1 VSAVVWRTLVSVFI
15 CAVCVKPAHAQPAQA
30 ESGPNTNGGF
40 EISPRGYVQFDWR
53 GYPDWTVATGSG
65 RLEYETF
72 AVRRARIGVDGQ
84 WRQMSFELSVDPLD
98 DFDDTLIKDAYVEIR
113 FTRAL
118 RLRGGQF
125 KLPGSR
131 EYGTSARSLDFL
143 ERSAFAQS
151 IAPGRDIGAMA
162 FGQLRRRFAYEAGL
176 FAGDANG
183 RNSRSGLTA
192 AGRLIWDGPR
202 DVEVAGSFSGG
213 RTSAVD
219 TESANG
225 LEGRSQSGYRFFERL
240 YVDGR
245 RTRVGGDAG
254 WTPGRWRVTA
264 EAMRVRDERAG
275 QGLDLEDLPGAV
287 GIGWSAAVTREFGR
301 RPGATRSRL
310 REWALGIRFDSL
322 EFDDVGPKT
331 LEESVRPRATDV
343 RARGQRTL
351 TTGLSWNFSRCARV
365 MGNASLE
372 RYDEARSA
380 PEPGN
385 RGLYWA
391 FGTRLQ
397 IQMP

>member
-1 VSAVVWRTLVSVFI
+1 MRAVVWRTAVALFI
-15 CAVCVKPAHAQPAQA
+15 CTMCVKPANAQPAQA

-40 EISPRGYVQFDWR
+40 EIAPRGYVQFDWR

-65 RLEYETF
+65 RLEHETLG
-72 AVRRARIGVDGQ
+72 VRRARIGVDGQ
-84 WRQMSFELSVDPLD
+84 WRRMSFELTVDPMD
-98 DFDDTLIKDAYVEIR
+98 DLDDTLIKDAYVEIR

-151 IAPGRDIGAMA
+151 IAPGRDIGGMA
-162 FGQLRRRFAYEAGL
+162 FGQFRRRFAYEAGL

-183 RNSRSGLTA
+183 RNSRSGITA
-192 AGRLIWDGPR
+192 AGRLAWDGPR
-202 DVEVAGSFSGG
+202 GVELAGSFSEG

-225 LEGRSQSGYRFFERL
+225 FEGRSQSGYRFFERL

-254 WTPGRWRVTA
+254 WTPGSWRVTA

-301 RPGATRSRL
+301 RPGPTRSRV
-310 REWALGIRFDSL
+310 REWVLGIRYDSL
-322 EFDDVGPKT
+322 ELDDVGPKT

-351 TTGLSWNFSRCARV
+351 TTGLSWNFSRWARV

-372 RYDEARSA
+372 RYAEARSA

>member
-15 CAVCVKPAHAQPAQA
+15 CAVCVKPARAQPAQA

-40 EISPRGYVQFDWR
+40 EISTRGYVQFDWR

-65 RLEYETF
+65 RLEHETLG
-72 AVRRARIGVDGQ
+72 VRRARIGVDGQ
-84 WRQMSFELSVDPLD
+84 WRRMAFEFTVDPMD
-98 DFDDTLIKDAYVEIR
+98 DLDDTLIKDAYIQIR
-113 FTRAL
+113 LTRAL

-151 IAPGRDIGAMA
+151 IAPGRDIGGMV
-162 FGQLRRRFAYEAGL
+162 FGELGRRFAYEAGL
-176 FAGDANG
+176 FAGDGNG
-183 RNSRSGLTA
+183 RNSRAGMTT
-192 AGRLIWDGPR
+192 AGRVVWNGPR
-202 DVEVAGSFSGG
+202 DVELAGSFAEG
-213 RTSAVD
+213 RTTAVE

-225 LEGRSQSGYRFFERL
+225 LEGRSPSGYRFFERL

-245 RTRVGGDAG
+245 RTRVGADAQ
-254 WTPGRWRVTA
+254 WTPGRWQVRA
-264 EAMRVRDERAG
+264 EAMRVRDERAR

-287 GIGWSAAVTREFGR
+287 GIGWNAALTREFGR

-322 EFDDVGPKT
+322 EFDDEGPET
-331 LEESVRPRATDV
+331 QEESVRPRATDV
-343 RARGQRTL
+343 RARGGQTL
-351 TTGLSWNFSRCARV
+351 TTGVSWNFSRWARV

-372 RYDEARSA
+372 RYTEARSA
-380 PEPGN
+380 PDPGN
-385 RGLYWA
+385 QGLYWA
-391 FGTRLQ
+391 FGTRMQ
-397 IQMP
+397 IQVP